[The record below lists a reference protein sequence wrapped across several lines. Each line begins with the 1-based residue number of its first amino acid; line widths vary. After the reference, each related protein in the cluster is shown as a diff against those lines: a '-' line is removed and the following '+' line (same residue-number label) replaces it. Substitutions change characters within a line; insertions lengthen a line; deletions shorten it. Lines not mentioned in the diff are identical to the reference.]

1 VGQTGI
7 AASSSFFLFLFSFNF
22 RKKREGEGLG
32 EVRPPMESVLHR
44 A

>member
-7 AASSSFFLFLFSFNF
+7 AASSSFFHLILE
-22 RKKREGEGLG
+22 KKEGEGLG
-32 EVRPPMESVLHR
+32 EVRPPMEIVLHR